1 MSRRGGLAI
10 GQLSFDPHIDKPF
23 EHLANLEAQFGDGV
37 DLALEFGVFH
47 PGSIVYL
54 PYGSTAQ
61 VAAVRGWQR
70 LDSVGKRNAG
80 GPSRARRIH
89 CLHENVRRRDSRG
102 IRRTQDPRTD
112 TLPCRARRLAPRA
125 QRDRRGCVDPYVAAL
140 MDGVAG
146 FFGAGS
152 AHDSCD
158 VVWEG
163 AMASEE
169 SADQSKRRN
178 DDPGSGY
185 VSRQQHYG
193 KVHTPDA

>member
-1 MSRRGGLAI
+1 MSSSGRLAI
-10 GQLSFDPHIDKPF
+10 GKFTFDPYIDKPPF

-89 CLHENVRRRDSRG
+89 CVHDNSRRRDPRG
-102 IRRTQDPRTD
+102 
-112 TLPCRARRLAPRA
+112 
-125 QRDRRGCVDPYVAAL
+125 V
-140 MDGVAG
+140 
-146 FFGAGS
+146 
-152 AHDSCD
+152 
-158 VVWEG
+158 
-163 AMASEE
+163 
-169 SADQSKRRN
+169 
-178 DDPGSGY
+178 
-185 VSRQQHYG
+185 
-193 KVHTPDA
+193 